1 MFSTER
7 VFEVSERK
15 KLNDLKVITE
25 RWGETVK

>member
-25 RWGETVK
+25 MWGETVK